1 VSRRITTTR
10 RWFADPGILFQ
21 EWYMRVHQARRT
33 WSSIGAS
40 VLFGLALVVLPVA
53 VQAQGAPLEIRVS
66 IQRQATGPVITITG
80 SNFTPNGPVKLTGSP
95 PPNTSQAIA
104 FGPIK
109 ADANGAFSVRKQ
121 MQCTSQSQDDGF
133 LEVTFTAIDE
143 TSTRR
148 GTARE
153 NATPWICR

>member
-1 VSRRITTTR
+1 
-10 RWFADPGILFQ
+10 
-21 EWYMRVHQARRT
+21 MRVPQAGRT
-33 WSSIGAS
+33 WASIGAS
-40 VLFGLALVVLPVA
+40 VLFGMALVALPMA
-53 VQAQGAPLEIRVS
+53 VHAQAATPLKLSVT
-66 IQRQATGPVITITG
+66 IQRQATGPVITLTG

-109 ADANGAFSVRKQ
+109 ADANGAFSVKKE
-121 MQCTSQSQDDGF
+121 MQCTSKSQDDGF

-148 GTARE
+148 STARE

>member
-1 VSRRITTTR
+1 
-10 RWFADPGILFQ
+10 
-21 EWYMRVHQARRT
+21 MRVHKVRRR
-33 WSSIGAS
+33 WSSLGAS
-40 VLFGLALVVLPVA
+40 VLFGVTLAALPMA
-53 VQAQGAPLEIRVS
+53 VQAQAAVPLRISVS
-66 IQRQATGPVITITG
+66 IQRQATGPVITISG

-109 ADANGAFSVRKQ
+109 ADASGAFSVRKE

-143 TSTRR
+143 TSARR
-148 GTARE
+148 ATARE

>member
-1 VSRRITTTR
+1 
-10 RWFADPGILFQ
+10 
-21 EWYMRVHQARRT
+21 MRVHQARRT
-33 WSSIGAS
+33 WSSCKTS
-40 VLFGLALVVLPVA
+40 VFCGLIFAALPMA
-53 VQAQGAPLEIRVS
+53 VHAQTSAPLRISVS
-66 IQRQATGPVITITG
+66 IQRQSTGPVITITG

-95 PPNTSQAIA
+95 PPNASQAIA

-109 ADANGAFSVRKQ
+109 ADANGAFSVRKE

-143 TSTRR
+143 TNTRR
-148 GTARE
+148 STARE

>member
-1 VSRRITTTR
+1 
-10 RWFADPGILFQ
+10 
-21 EWYMRVHQARRT
+21 MRVQMARRT
-33 WSSIGAS
+33 WSSLGAAVLIGVS
-40 VLFGLALVVLPVA
+40 VAALPMA
-53 VQAQGAPLEIRVS
+53 VHAQAATPLKLSVS
-66 IQRQATGPVITITG
+66 IQRQPTGPVLTITG
-80 SNFTPNGPVKLTGSP
+80 SNVTPNGPVRLTGSP

-109 ADANGAFSVRKQ
+109 ADANGAFSVRKE

-133 LEVTFTAIDE
+133 LEVTFTATDE

-148 GTARE
+148 STARE

>member
-1 VSRRITTTR
+1 VT
-10 RWFADPGILFQ
+10 
-21 EWYMRVHQARRT
+21 
-33 WSSIGAS
+33 
-40 VLFGLALVVLPVA
+40 LAALPMA
-53 VQAQGAPLEIRVS
+53 VQAQAAVPLRISVS
-66 IQRQATGPVITITG
+66 IQRQATGPVITISG

-109 ADANGAFSVRKQ
+109 ADASGAFSVRKE

-143 TSTRR
+143 TSARR
-148 GTARE
+148 ATARE

>member
-1 VSRRITTTR
+1 
-10 RWFADPGILFQ
+10 
-21 EWYMRVHQARRT
+21 MRVHQARRT
-33 WSSIGAS
+33 WASIGAA
-40 VLFGLALVVLPVA
+40 VLFGTALVALPMA
-53 VQAQGAPLEIRVS
+53 VHAQAATPLKLSVT
-66 IQRQATGPVITITG
+66 IQRQATGPVITLTG

-109 ADANGAFSVRKQ
+109 ADANGAFSVKKE
-121 MQCTSQSQDDGF
+121 MQCTSKSQDDGF

-148 GTARE
+148 STARE

>member
-1 VSRRITTTR
+1 
-10 RWFADPGILFQ
+10 
-21 EWYMRVHQARRT
+21 MRVHQARRT
-33 WSSIGAS
+33 WSSIGTS
-40 VLFGLALVVLPVA
+40 VLFGLAVAALPMA
-53 VQAQGAPLEIRVS
+53 VGAQAAPPLKISVS

-80 SNFTPNGPVKLTGSP
+80 SNFTPNGAVKLTGSP

-109 ADANGAFSVRKQ
+109 ADATGAFSVRKE

-143 TSTRR
+143 TNTRR
-148 GTARE
+148 STARE

>member
-1 VSRRITTTR
+1 
-10 RWFADPGILFQ
+10 
-21 EWYMRVHQARRT
+21 MRVHQARRT
-33 WSSIGAS
+33 WASVGAS
-40 VLFGLALVVLPVA
+40 VLFGLALVALPVA
-53 VQAQGAPLEIRVS
+53 VQAQATPLKISVS

-109 ADANGAFSVRKQ
+109 ADASGAFSVRKE

-148 GTARE
+148 STARE

>member
-1 VSRRITTTR
+1 
-10 RWFADPGILFQ
+10 
-21 EWYMRVHQARRT
+21 MRVHQARRT
-33 WSSIGAS
+33 WSSVRTA
-40 VLFGLALVVLPVA
+40 VLFGLGLVALPMA
-53 VQAQGAPLEIRVS
+53 VRAQAAPPLKISVS

-80 SNFTPNGPVKLTGSP
+80 SNFSPDGAVKLTGSP

-109 ADANGAFSVRKQ
+109 ADASGAFSVRKE

-148 GTARE
+148 STARE

>member
-1 VSRRITTTR
+1 
-10 RWFADPGILFQ
+10 
-21 EWYMRVHQARRT
+21 MRVHQARRS
-33 WSSIGAS
+33 WASIGAR
-40 VLFGLALVVLPVA
+40 VLCGLAVAALPMA
-53 VQAQGAPLEIRVS
+53 VHAQSTPPLKLSVT
-66 IQRQATGPVITITG
+66 IQRQATGPVLTISG

-109 ADANGAFSVRKQ
+109 ADASGAFSVRKE

-143 TSTRR
+143 TSARR
-148 GTARE
+148 STARE

>member
-1 VSRRITTTR
+1 MGVPQ
-10 RWFADPGILFQ
+10 AD
-21 EWYMRVHQARRT
+21 RT
-33 WSSIGAS
+33 WASIGAS
-40 VLFGLALVVLPVA
+40 VLVGMALVALPMA
-53 VQAQGAPLEIRVS
+53 ARAQANTPLKLSVT
-66 IQRQATGPVITITG
+66 IQRQATGPVITLTG

-109 ADANGAFSVRKQ
+109 ADANGAFSVKKE
-121 MQCTSQSQDDGF
+121 MQCTSKSQDDGF

-143 TSTRR
+143 TSARR
-148 GTARE
+148 STARE

>member
-1 VSRRITTTR
+1 
-10 RWFADPGILFQ
+10 
-21 EWYMRVHQARRT
+21 MRVHQARRT

-40 VLFGLALVVLPVA
+40 VLFGLALVALPVA
-53 VQAQGAPLEIRVS
+53 VQAQGAPLKISVS

-109 ADANGAFSVRKQ
+109 ADASGAFSVRKE

-148 GTARE
+148 STARE

>member
-1 VSRRITTTR
+1 
-10 RWFADPGILFQ
+10 
-21 EWYMRVHQARRT
+21 MRVLQARRT
-33 WSSIGAS
+33 WSSIKTT
-40 VLFGLALVVLPVA
+40 VLFGLGLAVLPMA
-53 VQAQGAPLEIRVS
+53 VQAQAATPLKISVS

-80 SNFTPNGPVKLTGSP
+80 SNFTPNGAVKLTGSP

-109 ADANGAFSVRKQ
+109 ADASGAFSVRKE

-148 GTARE
+148 STARE

>member
-1 VSRRITTTR
+1 
-10 RWFADPGILFQ
+10 
-21 EWYMRVHQARRT
+21 MRVHKVRRR
-33 WSSIGAS
+33 WSSLGAS
-40 VLFGLALVVLPVA
+40 VLFGVTLAALPMA
-53 VQAQGAPLEIRVS
+53 VQAQAAVPLRISVS
-66 IQRQATGPVITITG
+66 IQRQATGPVITISG

-109 ADANGAFSVRKQ
+109 ADASGAFSVRKA

-143 TSTRR
+143 TSARR
-148 GTARE
+148 ATARE

>member
-1 VSRRITTTR
+1 
-10 RWFADPGILFQ
+10 
-21 EWYMRVHQARRT
+21 MRVHQARRR
-33 WSSIGAS
+33 WSSLGATA
-40 VLFGLALVVLPVA
+40 LFGLALAALPMA
-53 VQAQGAPLEIRVS
+53 VRAQSAPAPKLSVS

-80 SNFTPNGPVKLTGSP
+80 SNFSPDGAVRLTGSP

-109 ADANGAFSVRKQ
+109 ADASGAFSVRKE

-148 GTARE
+148 STARE

>member
-1 VSRRITTTR
+1 
-10 RWFADPGILFQ
+10 
-21 EWYMRVHQARRT
+21 MRVVQVQRT
-33 WSSIGAS
+33 WASIGAS
-40 VLFGLALVVLPVA
+40 VLCGLALAVLPMA
-53 VQAQGAPLEIRVS
+53 AHAQAAPPLKISVS
-66 IQRQATGPVITITG
+66 IQRTATGPVLTITG
-80 SNFTPNGPVKLTGSP
+80 SNFTANGPVKLTGSP

-109 ADANGAFSVRKQ
+109 ADANGAFSVRKE

-143 TSTRR
+143 TSARK

>member
-1 VSRRITTTR
+1 
-10 RWFADPGILFQ
+10 
-21 EWYMRVHQARRT
+21 MRVQMARRT
-33 WSSIGAS
+33 WASLGAAVLIGVS
-40 VLFGLALVVLPVA
+40 LAALPMA
-53 VQAQGAPLEIRVS
+53 VQAQNAPPLKLSVS
-66 IQRQATGPVITITG
+66 IQRQATGPIITITG
-80 SNFTPNGPVKLTGSP
+80 SNFTPNGPVRLTGSP

-109 ADANGAFSVRKQ
+109 ADANGAFSVRKE

-133 LEVTFTAIDE
+133 LEVTFTATDE

-148 GTARE
+148 STARE

>member
-1 VSRRITTTR
+1 
-10 RWFADPGILFQ
+10 
-21 EWYMRVHQARRT
+21 MRVHLARRAL
-33 WSSIGAS
+33 SSIGAS
-40 VLFGLALVVLPVA
+40 VLLGLTLAALPMA
-53 VQAQGAPLEIRVS
+53 AHAQATPPLKLSVS

-80 SNFTPNGPVKLTGSP
+80 SNFTPNGAVKLTGSP

-109 ADANGAFSVRKQ
+109 ADASGAFSVRKE

-143 TSTRR
+143 TSVRR
-148 GTARE
+148 STARE

>member
-1 VSRRITTTR
+1 MRVDQVRR
-10 RWFADPGILFQ
+10 RW
-21 EWYMRVHQARRT
+21 
-33 WSSIGAS
+33 SSFGAS
-40 VLFGLALVVLPVA
+40 VLFGVTLAALPMA
-53 VQAQGAPLEIRVS
+53 VQAQAAVPLRISVS
-66 IQRQATGPVITITG
+66 IQRQAAGPVITISG

-109 ADANGAFSVRKQ
+109 ADASGAFSVRKE

-143 TSTRR
+143 TNTRR
-148 GTARE
+148 ATARE